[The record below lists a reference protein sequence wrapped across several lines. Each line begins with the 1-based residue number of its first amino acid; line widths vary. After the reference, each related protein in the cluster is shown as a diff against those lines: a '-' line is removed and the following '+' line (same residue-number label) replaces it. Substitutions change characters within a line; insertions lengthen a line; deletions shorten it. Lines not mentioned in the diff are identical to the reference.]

1 MSALWMSYF
10 AVAMSMEGVVNVATR
25 RSVMEFSDIVLEDL
39 RELRFEFELIF
50 PFDYLILLSFSL
62 IALAS

>member
-25 RSVMEFSDIVLEDL
+25 RSVMEFSDIVLEDP

-50 PFDYLILLSFSL
+50 LFDYLIFLSFSF